1 MSRLRTIFLATVLAL
16 ALPATAGAYTVLL
29 DIDIDDDPTTI
40 NESTPLTEAS
50 IKIVLAPD
58 YENETITLVEFGLG
72 GACRECYD
80 FNYGWNYGVVFDILW
95 GDWITDPRF
104 ESSSH
109 DGILYAG
116 CLGNPGFHE
125 IFSATAAD
133 SGFQL
138 AGPTF
143 IHAFPAQVN
152 ENIDTEFC
160 PVPER
165 TLTSFNEIWQD
176 WVEGNT
182 VVLDFTTAARDGNW
196 SAVKSL
202 Y

>member
-1 MSRLRTIFLATVLAL
+1 MKRSRTIYLAMILVL
-16 ALPATAGAYTVLL
+16 ALPAASAAYTVLL
-29 DIDIDDDPTTI
+29 DIDIDDDPTTL
-40 NESTPLTEAS
+40 NESTPLSAAT
-50 IKIVLAPD
+50 IMLVLAPD
-58 YENETITLVEFGLG
+58 YPNETITLVEFALG
-72 GACRECYD
+72 GACLNCYD
-80 FNYGWNYGVVFDILW
+80 FNYGWNYGVVFNILW

-104 ESSSH
+104 ESSIH

-116 CLGNPGFHE
+116 CMGNPSAHE

-133 SGFQL
+133 EGFQL
-138 AGPTF
+138 SGPTF

-165 TLTSFNEIWQD
+165 TLTTFNNIWEE

-182 VVLDFTTAARDGNW
+182 VVLDFTTATRDGNW
-196 SAVKSL
+196 SVVKSL